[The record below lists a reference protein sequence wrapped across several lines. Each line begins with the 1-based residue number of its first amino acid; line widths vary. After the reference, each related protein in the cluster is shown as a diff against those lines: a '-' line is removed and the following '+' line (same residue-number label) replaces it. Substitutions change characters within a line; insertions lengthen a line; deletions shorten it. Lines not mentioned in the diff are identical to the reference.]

1 MTVRRAPKTLPESV
15 VVPVLVP
22 IPVSSLLGPF
32 NRRPAARKR
41 SSVFVSCDDDPKSR
55 IVSVEDCPV
64 PNVPSDSPG
73 LVLIRDA
80 PFSIGRIKKHADT
93 RLQS

>member
-1 MTVRRAPKTLPESV
+1 VTVRRAPKTLPLTVSV
-15 VVPVLVP
+15 VVPVSALLD
-22 IPVSSLLGPF
+22 SL

-41 SSVFVSCDDDPKSR
+41 PSVFVPCDDDPKPR

-73 LVLIRDA
+73 PVFVLDSVSFA
-80 PFSIGRIKKHADT
+80 IGRIKEYAD
-93 RLQS
+93 RRK

>member
-22 IPVSSLLGPF
+22 IPVSSTFGPF

-41 SSVFVSCDDDPKSR
+41 PSVFVPCDDDPKPR

-64 PNVPSDSPG
+64 PNVPSNGPG
-73 LVLIRDA
+73 LIIIMNIISFAIR
-80 PFSIGRIKKHADT
+80 RIEEHSDT
-93 RLQS
+93 WL